1 MEFAQFE
8 NEFLLQLKSKNSGC
22 LKLIDMNK
30 TLIEENLGE
39 HADLKK
45 LDKFVDG
52 INNIIIVTENNI
64 MKNNFKLFEKV
75 LKHPYF
81 KKVLYTFNNSDVLV
95 KACKVENKS
104 AAKWLL
110 SNMNVSPYV
119 QDEDGVSALMYAA
132 KCGFN
137 FVLKPFFK
145 DSRCMNLEDKYGNN
159 VLFYAVQNPKLIPNE
174 GVSDFATNLIN
185 SDVDINHINHK
196 GETILT
202 YCIKNDL
209 YKPINL
215 YLLRNV
221 NIDVNIADEDGITP
235 AMYLASKGRYSE
247 FVTLHRKNC
256 NYEYID
262 MNGES
267 VLSIIIKKLYTPQKY
282 RKGESYE
289 SYVRVMSALVNC
301 QSDFNIPIDKD
312 DNTPFMIILIV
323 NDSYTTAFC
332 ARFLMKLDLSVK
344 NKYGESATS
353 LVFKTKHYEIMKYLR
368 NNPTFD
374 YHYRDSINQ
383 NTLLMISAINNPAAM
398 RDLLEN
404 DPSIINEVNNKNE
417 NALIIASKIN
427 NIESVRILLDKGID
441 VNQQD
446 DMGNTA
452 LHYAVEIQNPYLA
465 YRLVS
470 KNANIH
476 IKNNDGMSALENAK
490 KLGNEDIIHA
500 LTDASYKVDKASSS
514 ETEANHTKYEE
525 EIQKYLTPYITNE
538 YPDFVSTPAM
548 NSVKKE
554 IYRRNTDINTKT
566 DYVIM
571 GALLL

>member
-1 MEFAQFE
+1 MEFSEFE
-8 NEFLLQLKSKNSGC
+8 NEFLLQLKAKKNKC
-22 LKLIDMNK
+22 LELIDMNK
-30 TLIEENLGE
+30 KLIEENLGD

-52 INNIIIVTENNI
+52 INNIILVTENNI
-64 MKNNFKLFEKV
+64 MKTNFKLFEKV

-81 KKVLYTFNNSDVLV
+81 NRVLSTFNNSDILV
-95 KACKVENKS
+95 KACKVENKDV
-104 AAKWLL
+104 AKWLL
-110 SNMNVSPYV
+110 SNMDVSPYI

-137 FVLKPFFK
+137 FVIKPFFH
-145 DSRCMNLEDKYGNN
+145 DSQCMNLEDKYGNN

-174 GVSDFATNLIN
+174 GVSNFATNLIN
-185 SDVDINHINHK
+185 SDVDINHINQK

-202 YCIKNDL
+202 YCIKNDIF
-209 YKPINL
+209 KPINL

-221 NIDVNIADEDGITP
+221 NIDVNVADNDGITP
-235 AMYLASKGRYSE
+235 AMYLVRKGRYSE

-262 MNGES
+262 ANDQS
-267 VLSIIIKKLYTPQKY
+267 VFSILLNKLYTPQKY

-289 SYVRVMSALVNC
+289 NYVRIMSALVNF
-301 QSDFNIPIDKD
+301 QSNFNIPIDKD
-312 DNTPFMIILIV
+312 NNTTFMKILIV
-323 NDSYTTAFC
+323 NDIYTIAFC
-332 ARFLMKLDLSVK
+332 TKYIKKLDLSVK

-353 LVFKTKHYEIMKYLR
+353 IIFKTKHYEIMKFIKD
-368 NNPTFD
+368 NPTFD
-374 YHYRDSINQ
+374 YYYRDSINQ
-383 NTLLMISAINNPAAM
+383 NTLLMIAAINNSPVM

-427 NIESVRILLDKGID
+427 NVDSVRILLEKGIN
-441 VNQQD
+441 VNHQD
-446 DMGNTA
+446 NMGNTA
-452 LHYAVEIQNPYLA
+452 LHYAVEIQNPYLV
-465 YRLVS
+465 YRLID

-476 IKNNDGMSALENAK
+476 IKNNDGRTALEIAK
-490 KLGNEDIIHA
+490 KLENKDVICA
-500 LTDASYKVDKASSS
+500 LTNSSYKVDMTPS
-514 ETEANHTKYEE
+514 ENKDSHSKYDE

-538 YPDFVSTPAM
+538 YSDFVSTPAM

-566 DYVIM
+566 DYAIL